1 MNIDANANSKRRT
14 CRLIC
19 PLLACVIVLLCSPT
33 HAQYPPADLK
43 KNPFLLGV
51 PVDLSV
57 PEPPVA
63 FQGTDRKFHL
73 AYELHL
79 TNFSKA
85 DLMLKQLEVL
95 DDSTGNVLANYSS
108 SGLKERL
115 RSLASSTPSQSLP
128 EGSVDVVFIWLD
140 FTSPD
145 VPRTLKHRLQV
156 FAPVF
161 PRQKVQVVEGGST
174 QVAEEARVIGPPL
187 RGGGWY
193 AANGPSNDSHHR
205 RTLIAVGGRAR
216 IPERFATDWAR
227 EENGELLK
235 GDSSKNSNY
244 FGYGAE
250 VLAVADATVVYVL
263 DGVPENRGDAETRT
277 APITLK
283 NIGGNC
289 VILDI
294 GQHQFAF
301 YAHLQ
306 PHSIRVNIGDHVN
319 RGQAL
324 ALVGNSGNATGPH
337 LHFQISDANSELA
350 TEGLPFVFDSVE
362 LVGRASDDEKFTPLP
377 HPRELSHVLPLE
389 DDVVRFP

>member
-1 MNIDANANSKRRT
+1 MNIDANANSKPRTRRVI
-14 CRLIC
+14 R
-19 PLLACVIVLLCSPT
+19 PLLAGLIILLCSPT
-33 HAQYPPADLK
+33 HAQYPPADFK

-95 DDSTGNVLANYSS
+95 DDSTGNVLAIYSG

-115 RSLASSTPSQSLP
+115 RSLASRTPSQSLP
-128 EGSVDVVFIWLD
+128 EGSVDVVFVWLD
-140 FTSPD
+140 FTSA
-145 VPRTLKHRLQV
+145 VTPRALRHRLQV
-156 FAPVF
+156 TAPAF
-161 PRQKVQVVEGGST
+161 PRYGVQATEGGST
-174 QVAEEARVIGPPL
+174 RVDGEARVIGAPL
-187 RGGGWY
+187 RGGDWW
-193 AANGPSNDSHHR
+193 AANGPSSHSGHR
-205 RTLIAVGGRAR
+205 RTLIVVNGKAR
-216 IPERFATDWAR
+216 IPERYATDWSR
-227 EENGELLK
+227 LQNGELSK
-235 GDSSKNSNY
+235 GNPAKNISY
-244 FGYGAE
+244 FSYGAE
-250 VLAVADATVVYVL
+250 VLAVADGTVVAAL
-263 DGVPENRGDAETRT
+263 DSLPENRPDAQSY
-277 APITLK
+277 PVPMTLA
-283 NIGGNC
+283 NMGGNN

-306 PHSIRVNIGDHVN
+306 PNSIRVRLGEHVV
-319 RGQAL
+319 RGQVL

-337 LHFQISDANSELA
+337 LHFQLSDANSELA
-350 TEGLPFVFDSVE
+350 TEGLPFVIDSVE
-362 LVGRASDDEKFTPLP
+362 IVGKVQGEDFKALP
-377 HPRELSHVLPLE
+377 HSELMNHVLPLE